1 MHSCESMK
9 SASNK
14 VETLLMDCCGLE
26 LTDDRGQI
34 CGEILSELGA
44 EIIKVEPPRGERS
57 RNRGPYFHNEADP
70 QKSLYWFAH
79 NRGKRSITLD
89 IETADGQEIFKSLAK
104 KVDFV
109 IESFSPGYMER
120 LGLGYEV
127 LHTISPKLV
136 MTSITPFGQKGPYS
150 AYTASDMVIMALGGR
165 LYIEGEPSYPPVNV
179 SLPQA
184 YLMAGAQAAV
194 ATMTAYYHSELHG
207 QGQHVDV
214 SAQQSAALYLGNIIP
229 LYELE
234 RVIIKRAG
242 VFRVGLSGGIYQR
255 QIWRCKDGFVAF
267 IITGGRLGR
276 ASRCALINWIKEE
289 GMGDEALLEVDWVE
303 LDMSEMTQELED
315 QIEGAIA
322 RFFLTKT
329 KAELYERALKEDMWL
344 FPMSTPEELL
354 RDPQLSARD
363 YWIDIDH
370 PELGTSIKYPGSFF
384 ISSITRGA
392 ARYRAPLP
400 GEHNDEIYRGILGL
414 NTEDIASLKEAGV
427 I

>member
-1 MHSCESMK
+1 MARAPHT
-9 SASNK
+9 
-14 VETLLMDCCGLE
+14 VETLLSECRGLE
-26 LTDDRGQI
+26 LTDDRGQL

-44 EIIKVEPPRGERS
+44 EIIKVEPPGGERS
-57 RNRGPYFHNEADP
+57 RNIGPYFHNEADP

-79 NRGKRSITLD
+79 NRGKKSITLD
-89 IETADGQEIFKSLAK
+89 IETADGQEIFKGLVK
-104 KVDFV
+104 KADFV
-109 IESFSPGYMER
+109 IESFSLGYMER
-120 LGLGYEV
+120 LDLGYEV
-127 LHTISPKLV
+127 LHTINPKLV
-136 MTSITPFGQKGPYS
+136 MTSITPFGQTGPYS
-150 AYTASDMVIMALGGR
+150 AYAASDMVIMALGGR
-165 LYIEGEPSYPPVNV
+165 LYIEGEPHCPPVNV

-194 ATMTAYYHSELHG
+194 TTMTAYYHSELNG

-234 RVIIKRAG
+234 GVIIKRAG

-276 ASRCALINWIKEE
+276 ESRCALINWIKDE
-289 GMGDEALLEVDWVE
+289 GMADEALLEVDWVE

-315 QIEGAIA
+315 QIERAIG

-344 FPMSTPEELL
+344 FPMSTPEDLL
-354 RDPQLSARD
+354 RDPQLSARA
-363 YWIDIDH
+363 YWVDIDH

-384 ISSITRGA
+384 ISSITKGV
-392 ARYRAPLP
+392 ARHRAPFP